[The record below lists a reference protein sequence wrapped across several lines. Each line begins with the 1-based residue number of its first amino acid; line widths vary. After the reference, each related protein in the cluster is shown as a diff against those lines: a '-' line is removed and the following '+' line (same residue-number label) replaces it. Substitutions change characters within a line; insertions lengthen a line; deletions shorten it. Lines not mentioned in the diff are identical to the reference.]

1 MFPNFHTAPTN
12 PPQSTPDGP
21 STRYK
26 CLKGDKWG
34 RCLCEY
40 HCCTRHTNCRELSC
54 DHCTEAGHLIQPDP
68 PQPPVWDVKT
78 VVTSETPP
86 RYLTE
91 LTFGKLTVLM
101 TPEGCQQLGV
111 TLIEAGY
118 HCSHIEGMQGVGT
131 TAQE

>member
-12 PPQSTPDGP
+12 PPQRTQAGP
-21 STRYK
+21 YK
-26 CLKGDKWG
+26 CTKADSTGL
-34 RCLCEY
+34 CYCEY
-40 HCCTRHTNCRELSC
+40 DCCTRHTNCTELSC
-54 DHCTEAGHLIQPDP
+54 GHCSGDS
-68 PQPPVWDVKT
+68 PQPPVWGVKT
-78 VVTSETPP
+78 VITSETPP

-101 TPEGCQQLGV
+101 TPEACQQLGV